1 MITVSQAEQIILSE
15 VRDFGTEFLPL
26 MQSVGRVLAQN
37 IYADRD
43 LPPYNR
49 VAMDGI
55 AIDYQS
61 ITKGIVKFRKIGTQP
76 AGVAPL
82 AIQHIEECIEI
93 MTGAVL
99 PTTCDTV
106 VRYEDLEGDGAYFVL
121 KTNNIKQGQNI
132 HQKGKDKR
140 QQDLLV
146 AENQIITSKVIQV
159 AASVGCVNIAVK
171 KLPKIVVISSGDELV
186 DLEIIPNDYQIRRSN
201 SYTLIAAL
209 QQYGVRADMLHLAD
223 NEAIIKEKIK
233 YCIEVYD
240 VIILSGGVSMGKFD
254 YIPISLAALDVEQL
268 FHKVAQ
274 RPGKPLW
281 FGKAQNNTLVFALPG
296 NPASTFMCY
305 YRYVAYWLEKNLGI
319 TRPNRYAL
327 LSQDISFS
335 ASLQYFVPVQLTQ
348 NEDCQWI
355 ATPLFNNGSGDFV
368 NLLEADAFMEL
379 PMDKGVFLKGEQYR
393 VWLI

>member
-55 AIDYQS
+55 AINYQS
-61 ITKGIVKFRKIGTQP
+61 IKKGIVKFRKIGTQP

-82 AIQHIEECIEI
+82 AIQDIEECIEI

-106 VRYEDLEGDGAYFVL
+106 VRYEDLSKDGDYFFLRTDNL
-121 KTNNIKQGQNI
+121 KRGQNI
-132 HQKGKDKR
+132 HQKGKDGE
-140 QQDLLV
+140 QLDLLV
-146 AENQIITSKVIQV
+146 AENQVITSKIIQI
-159 AASVGCVNIAVK
+159 AASVGFVNLVVK
-171 KLPKIVVISSGDELV
+171 KLPKIVVISSGNELV
-186 DLEIIPNDYQIRRSN
+186 DIEIIPNDYQIRRSN
-201 SYTLIAAL
+201 SYFLVAAL
-209 QQYGVRADMLHLAD
+209 QQYGVRADMLHLLD
-223 NEAIIKEKIK
+223 DTNMIRKEIKN
-233 YCIEVYD
+233 CIEKYD
-240 VIILSGGVSMGKFD
+240 VIIISGGVSMGKFD
-254 YIPISLAALDVEQL
+254 YIPISLASLDVEQL

-305 YRYVAYWLEKNLGI
+305 YRYVAYWLEKSLGI

-379 PMDKGVFLKGEQYR
+379 PMDKGLFLKGEQYR